1 MPPFEELVL
10 QEGGRIIFLIL
21 DGLGGLPL
29 NGSGGTELEVA
40 HTPHMDELARTSS
53 CGLMTPVGPGI
64 TPGSGPSHLALFGYD
79 PFAYQ
84 LGRGVL
90 EAAGIDF
97 PLTEPDL
104 AVRVNF
110 ATLDAKGRL
119 VDRRAGRLDTEVN
132 RRLCQRLEETV
143 RLEGVELFVRPV
155 KEHRAVV
162 VFRGQG
168 LSDQIEDTDPQ
179 RLGVPPLPPKAR
191 VPEAVPTVK
200 LVSSFLEQAFKLL
213 RDESPANAILL
224 RGFSKLPHLPPFQER
239 FGLRALALATYP
251 MYRGICRLLG
261 MEVPP
266 VGDRQGQLRLL
277 EERFE
282 EFDFAYFHVKETDS
296 RGEDGDFQ
304 AKVRVIEEVD
314 REVLPRVL
322 ALNPDVLVI
331 TGDHSTPAALR
342 GHSWHPLPLL
352 LRSPWCRP
360 DGLESFGEGQCRMG
374 SLGHLQAMH
383 LMALALAHAR
393 RLTKFGA

>member
-1 MPPFEELVL
+1 MIEDLL
-10 QEGGRIIFLIL
+10 LREGGRIFFLIL
-21 DGLGGLPL
+21 DGLGGLPVE
-29 NGSGGTELEVA
+29 GSGGTELEVA
-40 HTPHMDELARTSS
+40 STPHMDELARRSS
-53 CGLMTPVGPGI
+53 LGLMTPLSPGI

-79 PFAYQ
+79 PFVHQ

-97 PLTEPDL
+97 PLTEHDL

-110 ATLDAKGRL
+110 ATLDAEGRV
-119 VDRRAGRLDTEVN
+119 VDRRAGRLPTEVN
-132 RRLCQRLEETV
+132 RRLCRRLEEAV

-162 VFRGQG
+162 VLRGEG
-168 LSDQIEDTDPQ
+168 LSDQVEDTDPQ
-179 RLGVPPLPPKAR
+179 RLGVPPLPPRAR
-191 VPEAVPTVK
+191 APEAARTVE
-200 LVSSFLEQAFKLL
+200 LVSSFLEQARELL
-213 RDESPANAILL
+213 RGEPQANAILL
-224 RGFSKLPHLPPFQER
+224 RGFSRLPHLVPFGER

-261 MEVPP
+261 MEVPR
-266 VGDRQGQLRLL
+266 VASRAEQLRVL
-277 EERFE
+277 EERFG
-282 EFDFAYFHVKETDS
+282 EFDFIYFHVKETDS

-322 ALNPDVLVI
+322 ALGPDVLVI

-352 LRSPWCRP
+352 LHSPWCRP
-360 DGLESFGEGQCRMG
+360 DGLASFGEGQCRLG
-374 SLGHLQAMH
+374 SLGHLQAMQ
-383 LMALALAHAR
+383 LMPLALAHAR